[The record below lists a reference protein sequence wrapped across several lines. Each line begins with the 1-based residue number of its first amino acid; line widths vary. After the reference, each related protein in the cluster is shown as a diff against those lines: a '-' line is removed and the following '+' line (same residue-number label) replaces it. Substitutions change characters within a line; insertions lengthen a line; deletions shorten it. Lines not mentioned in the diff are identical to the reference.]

1 MPPIAALPWGAQSM
15 SSAEA
20 LYGTDE
26 AEPEPLRFAAGPL
39 SFELL
44 EGNIRAVRVGGAEVL
59 RGIQYLVRDRD
70 WGTLQPV
77 IRNLQLFETPSE
89 VSITYEASVR
99 DPGGATLRYAA
110 TIIATPTGLEFI
122 VGTMAGADF
131 VTNRLGF
138 CVLHPAA
145 LAGAPLT
152 VEQGTGR
159 VVQSEFPV
167 LIDPWQPFTDIRALI
182 HQQEGVSVACRL
194 DGDVFEMEDQRN
206 WSDASYKTYVRPLA
220 RPWPYVVPA
229 GSANRQSVRIEIE
242 GTPNAAVPDTG
253 APVEVVL
260 GGRIGAMPRIGLV
273 VAPAEA
279 AATLAQA
286 DALATLGVQDLLL
299 TFDAHAGHG
308 AAEMAA
314 LAEVARRTEARVTLE
329 CVLAADGDL
338 DAELGAVAGHV
349 ADAGLALGAI
359 SVFPAPDLQ
368 STPPGSVWP
377 ACPPLEE
384 VYDAARRAFP
394 GVPLGG
400 GMFSYFTELNRKRP
414 PVALLD
420 FVTHATCPIVHGAD
434 DLSVMQTLE
443 AVPHIVRSARAII
456 GEKPYRLG
464 PSTIGMRQNPYGSRT
479 MDNPDRRRI
488 AMASVDPR
496 QDGRFAAAW
505 MLGYAAASEAAGLDT
520 LTPGALTGPF
530 GVLGRDGP
538 RPVHGVVRDLAALAG
553 LPRRACGSSAPD
565 RIRAVAA
572 DAPEGTVLLLANITA
587 EPCAVAIGGTSET
600 IKLDAYETARIAIG

>member
-1 MPPIAALPWGAQSM
+1 M
-15 SSAEA
+15 SSRAEA

-26 AEPEPLRFAAGPL
+26 AEPEPLRFATGPL

-44 EGNIRAVRVGGAEVL
+44 DGNIRAVRVGGVEVL
-59 RGIQYLVRDRD
+59 RGVQYLIRDRD
-70 WGTLQPV
+70 WGTLTPA
-77 IRNLQLFETPSE
+77 IRNLKLFETPSE
-89 VSITYEASVR
+89 VSITYEAVAQ
-99 DPGGATLRYAA
+99 DPDGATLRYAA
-110 TIIATPTGLEFI
+110 TITATPTGLDFT
-122 VGTMAGADF
+122 VGAMAGADF

-152 VEQGTGR
+152 VEHGNGSVT
-159 VVQSEFPV
+159 QSEFPV
-167 LIDPWQPFTDIRALI
+167 PIDPWQPFTDIRALI
-182 HQQEGVSVACRL
+182 HEQDGVSIACRL
-194 DGDVFEMEDQRN
+194 EGDVFEMEDQRN

-229 GSANRQSVRIEIE
+229 GSANRQSVRIGIQ
-242 GTPNAAVPDTG
+242 G
-253 APVEVVL
+253 APDSAASPSSAPITVTL
-260 GGRIGAMPRIGLV
+260 GDPIGTMPRIGLV

-279 AATLAQA
+279 EATLAQA
-286 DALATLGVQDLLL
+286 DMLETLGPQDLLL

-308 AAEMAA
+308 AAEMAV
-314 LAEVARRTEARVTLE
+314 LAKVARRTGARVTLE

-338 DAELGAVAGHV
+338 DAELGTVAGLV
-349 ADAGLALGAI
+349 ADAELALDAI

-368 STPPGSVWP
+368 STPPGSIWP

-384 VYDAARRAFP
+384 VYAAARRAFP
-394 GVPLGG
+394 GIPLGG

-420 FVTHATCPIVHGAD
+420 FVTHATCPIVHAAD

-443 AVPHIVRSARAII
+443 ALPHIVRSARAII
-456 GEKPYRLG
+456 GDRLYRLG
-464 PSTIGMRQNPYGSRT
+464 PNTIGMRQNPYGSRT

-488 AMASVDPR
+488 AMAEIDPR

-505 MLGYAAASEAAGLDT
+505 ALGYVAAGEAAGLEV

-538 RPVHGVVRDLAALAG
+538 RPVFAVVRDLAALAG
-553 LPRRACGSSAPD
+553 QPRRACRSSAPD
-565 RIRAVAA
+565 RLLAVATES
-572 DAPEGTVLLLANITA
+572 PEGTVVLLANISA
-587 EPCAVAIGGTSET
+587 ETCDVAIGGTSARLT
-600 IKLDAYETARIAIG
+600 LDAYETARIAIA

>member
-1 MPPIAALPWGAQSM
+1 M

-20 LYGTDE
+20 LYGTGE
-26 AEPEPLRFAAGPL
+26 AEPEPLRFAAGAL

-44 EGNIRAVRVGGAEVL
+44 EGNIRAIRVAGVEVL

-70 WGTLQPV
+70 WGTLTPS
-77 IRNLQLFETPSE
+77 IRNLKLFEAPSE
-89 VSITYEASVR
+89 VSITYEASVQ
-99 DPGGATLRYAA
+99 DPDGATLRYAA
-110 TIIATPTGLEFI
+110 TIAATPTSLDFT
-122 VGTMAGADF
+122 VGAMAGADF

-145 LAGAPLT
+145 LAGTPLT
-152 VEQGTGR
+152 VEHGNGDVTA
-159 VVQSEFPV
+159 SEFPV
-167 LIDPWQPFTDIRALI
+167 LIDPWQPFTDICALN
-182 HQQEGVSVACRL
+182 HRQEGLSIACRL
-194 DGDVFEMEDQRN
+194 EGDVFEMEDQRN

-229 GSANRQSVRIEIE
+229 GGANRQSVRIGIE
-242 GTPNAAVPDTG
+242 GTPPAV
-253 APVEVVL
+253 AQAIASIEVML
-260 GGRIGAMPRIGLV
+260 GDRIGTMPHIGLV

-279 AATLAQA
+279 AATLARA
-286 DALATLGVQDLLL
+286 DALETLGVQDLLL

-314 LAEVARRTEARVTLE
+314 LAKIAWQTKARVTLE
-329 CVLAADGDL
+329 CILSANSDL
-338 DAELGAVAGHV
+338 DTELGAVADLV
-349 ADAGLALGAI
+349 ADAELALDAI

-368 STPPGSVWP
+368 STPPGSTWP

-384 VYDAARRAFP
+384 VYAAARRAFP
-394 GVPLGG
+394 GIPLGG

-414 PVALLD
+414 PIELLD
-420 FVTHATCPIVHGAD
+420 FVTHATCPIVHAAD

-443 AVPHIVRSARAII
+443 ALPHIVRSARAII

-479 MDNPDRRRI
+479 MDNPDRRRM
-488 AMASVDPR
+488 AMAEIDPR

-505 MLGYAAASEAAGLDT
+505 MLGYVAASEAAGLEA

-538 RPVHGVVRDLAALAG
+538 RPVYGVVRDLAALAG
-553 LPRRACGSSAPD
+553 LPRRACRSSAPD
-565 RIRAVAA
+565 RILAIAV

-587 EPCAVAIGGTSET
+587 DPRDVALDSGKIS
-600 IKLDAYETARIAIG
+600 LDAYEITRIAIP